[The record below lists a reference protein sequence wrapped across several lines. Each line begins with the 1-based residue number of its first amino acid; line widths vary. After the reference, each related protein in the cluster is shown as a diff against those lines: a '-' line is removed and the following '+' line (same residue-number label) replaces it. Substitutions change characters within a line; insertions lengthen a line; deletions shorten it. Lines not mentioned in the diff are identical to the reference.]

1 MYRKSTA
8 GVMSNNTIVYNRLVN
23 KKTKNITNVP
33 VDRKDRQ
40 ISNDNEIETKKV
52 KCTHLYNY
60 SMSNRAKKSFNNREK
75 FYRITDDDIDFCD
88 DDDDDY

>member
-33 VDRKDRQ
+33 ENRKDRQ
-40 ISNDNEIETKKV
+40 TLNEDENMKIKCTNLYKYSVSNSTKKAF
-52 KCTHLYNY
+52 
-60 SMSNRAKKSFNNREK
+60 NRRDK
-75 FYRITDDDIDFCD
+75 FYRITNDDFDFND
-88 DDDDDY
+88 EDDY

>member
-8 GVMSNNTIVYNRLVN
+8 GIMSNNTIVYNRLVN
-23 KKTKNITNVP
+23 KKTKNITDVP
-33 VDRKDRQ
+33 VDRKDRS
-40 ISNDNEIETKKV
+40 ISSDNETQKI

-60 SMSNRAKKSFNNREK
+60 SMSNRARKGFNHREK
-75 FYRITDDDIDFCD
+75 FCKITDDDINFY